1 MSLGTPTNLLTMFS
15 VGLVSAA
22 LALAPFVNAAAPQW
36 GQVSL
41 AWVYVPSDF
50 IPLTRDTV

>member
-1 MSLGTPTNLLTMFS
+1 MLFS
-15 VGLVSAA
+15 VGLVSVA

-41 AWVYVPSDF
+41 AWLYIPSYLM
-50 IPLTRDTV
+50 PLTRDTV